1 MVLITKNNLRKQNQL
16 DKICICSLTTI
27 IPSRIVAIKKKQ
39 IKKKEREQNK
49 SNTKKKVTRE
59 GNRPSENHPYLS
71 FFLRKLAIMNAF
83 L

>member
-27 IPSRIVAIKKKQ
+27 IPSKKQ
-39 IKKKEREQNK
+39 IKKKEREKNK